1 MPGKYNGERDRI
13 RGAEV
18 TCEEIVVVLDQEVLA
33 ETEGEAMSRK
43 LVGTIDEVQ

>member
-1 MPGKYNGERDRI
+1 MERDRI

-18 TCEEIVVVLDQEVLA
+18 TRKEILVGLDHEVLA
-33 ETEGEAMSRK
+33 KTEGEAMSRK

>member
-1 MPGKYNGERDRI
+1 MERDRI

-18 TCEEIVVVLDQEVLA
+18 TRKEIVVGLDYEVLA
-33 ETEGEAMSRK
+33 ETEGEATSRK